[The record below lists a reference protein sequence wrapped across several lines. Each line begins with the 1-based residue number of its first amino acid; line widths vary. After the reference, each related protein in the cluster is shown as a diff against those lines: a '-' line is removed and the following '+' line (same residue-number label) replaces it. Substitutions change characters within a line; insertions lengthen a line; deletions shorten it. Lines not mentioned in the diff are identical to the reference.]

1 MLTDI
6 FVPFGNWVEFLECK
20 KAKDLFINL
29 LSVFT
34 VVTKRGD
41 LEVLAF
47 NMIHWLCSTLPWEQ
61 VIELDKKGK
70 DKTVEEMKIKFMNN
84 ISEGLTS
91 LKFPPT
97 EKG

>member
-1 MLTDI
+1 
-6 FVPFGNWVEFLECK
+6 
-20 KAKDLFINL
+20 
-29 LSVFT
+29 

-84 ISEGLTS
+84 ISEGLNS

-97 EKG
+97 EKGMISQIKSGLQPRQSR